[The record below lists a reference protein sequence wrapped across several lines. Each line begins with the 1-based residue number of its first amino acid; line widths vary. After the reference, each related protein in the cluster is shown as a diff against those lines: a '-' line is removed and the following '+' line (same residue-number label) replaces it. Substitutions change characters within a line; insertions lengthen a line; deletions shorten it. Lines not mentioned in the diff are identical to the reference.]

1 VKNPYKSTPLCV
13 GFSQQCSGQSVSTS
27 CPDDAWCGYNVF
39 PPVTTTSTTTTIAPT
54 TPQTGDFVLGQ
65 QGVDACPPG
74 YVPIFEA
81 TTCSAASAALALT
94 YDASA
99 NDGSSDGLCN
109 FCGGCSPKTTR
120 VSNGHGWLANFV
132 CQRRAPITTTTTTT
146 TIESTTPQ
154 TAYWKTCRWQS
165 TQDRF
170 VAFHQHL
177 LGWTCADNEIL
188 TGFGI
193 NEDEEDD
200 VSKIQC
206 CELGGHS
213 SVIPETCTYIKVG
226 DEEFQPERASCN
238 ANDHMVFSGAYD
250 ASFGDDDE
258 YIEMVVG
265 KCCEVKCD
273 APWCRGKD
281 WGVNTDQCFTI
292 SADTGNMEAQDL
304 VCPEGTLVTQVGD
317 GHSGDAHGIQNVAS
331 VVCCELDLIS
341 QPTRA
346 PSTSPTT
353 SEPTTSPTT
362 APSPSPTSAPSLSPT
377 KSPSLSP
384 TTSEPT
390 KAPSK
395 APTKSPSLS
404 PTKAPSPSPTSA
416 PSLSPTRAPSQA
428 PTSTADCLLALAQC
442 NPPLSE
448 AEILKGIEDC
458 LPGCRVPSDY
468 IVRETLERRLLS
480 KSAQ

>member
-1 VKNPYKSTPLCV
+1 ML
-13 GFSQQCSGQSVSTS
+13 
-27 CPDDAWCGYNVF
+27 
-39 PPVTTTSTTTTIAPT
+39 
-54 TPQTGDFVLGQ
+54 
-65 QGVDACPPG
+65 
-74 YVPIFEA
+74 
-81 TTCSAASAALALT
+81 
-94 YDASA
+94 
-99 NDGSSDGLCN
+99 
-109 FCGGCSPKTTR
+109 
-120 VSNGHGWLANFV
+120 
-132 CQRRAPITTTTTTT
+132 
-146 TIESTTPQ
+146 
-154 TAYWKTCRWQS
+154 
-165 TQDRF
+165 
-170 VAFHQHL
+170 
-177 LGWTCADNEIL
+177 
-188 TGFGI
+188 
-193 NEDEEDD
+193 
-200 VSKIQC
+200 
-206 CELGGHS
+206 
-213 SVIPETCTYIKVG
+213 
-226 DEEFQPERASCN
+226 
-238 ANDHMVFSGAYD
+238 
-250 ASFGDDDE
+250 
-258 YIEMVVG
+258 VG

-304 VCPEGTLVTQVGD
+304 VCPEGTLVTQVND
-317 GHSGDAHGIQNVAS
+317 GHVGDAHGIQNVKS

-404 PTKAPSPSPTSA
+404 PTSA

-458 LPGCRVPSDY
+458 LPGCRVPSDL

-480 KSAQ
+480 KNAQ